1 MESCSQ
7 NFFLLDFWWWCF
19 CLGFM
24 SVHRSVCF
32 LFPVTLALCSLYS
45 QDSCPRV
52 APCVTPG
59 KYSSVEGRRGRRVCL
74 LLLLFHPTG
83 SSSPFSTPPRAHALP
98 HPKSPQGRG
107 DSPNLLRPL
116 SPWRTGSQDLVFY
129 LLWPNPQL
137 SLCQK

>member
-7 NFFLLDFWWWCF
+7 NFFLLDFWWCF
-19 CLGFM
+19 CLGCL
-24 SVHRSVCF
+24 SVHRSVF
-32 LFPVTLALCSLYS
+32 LFPVTLALCSLCS

-59 KYSSVEGRRGRRVCL
+59 KYSSVEGRKGRRVCL
-74 LLLLFHPTG
+74 LLLPFHPTG
-83 SSSPFSTPPRAHALP
+83 PSSPFSTPPRAHALP
-98 HPKSPQGRG
+98 YPKSPQGRG

-116 SPWRTGSQDLVFY
+116 SPRRTGPQDLVFH
-129 LLWPNPQL
+129 LLWLNSQL